1 MQGADIYIT
10 DILSAIIANGLTDE
24 DELLSHMLTIMA
36 AGWVRPRLSFIYQ
49 H

>member
-1 MQGADIYIT
+1 MQGVDRYIT

-36 AGWVRPRLSFIYQ
+36 AG
-49 H
+49 